1 MSSQHFNPHIC
12 TYIHIQTLTTTWH
25 PHLLNELTSLRH
37 FPIHSPYI
45 LSKKINT
52 TKDNLKSIFFKVRP
66 GLATDCPK
74 VSTLTDLR
82 PMVKWDHLRR
92 RDIPRDKP
100 GYFVKQESSFH
111 RNRSVLSWIGLSDL
125 LSSCSGRLQIFQ
137 TSRDRSLYKAVWSA
151 LTKGGIKGK

>member
-66 GLATDCPK
+66 GLSTDCPK
-74 VSTLTDLR
+74 HTHRSPSNGEER
-82 PMVKWDHLRR
+82 PSALKRHSARQTG
-92 RDIPRDKP
+92 IFCQAGIFFPS
-100 GYFVKQESSFH
+100 ESVGSLMD
-111 RNRSVLSWIGLSDL
+111 R